1 MSKFII
7 SESEKQR
14 ILEMHQN
21 ATSRQYLMEADVPAD
36 PAWLKTAK
44 DKLAQAN
51 GGFLSVGIIKPGA
64 TYTQPSD
71 MATSYTHEKSK
82 FAVVA
87 KGAKWNPSPS
97 LTVAYCAAKV
107 YSYDDFG
114 GYNNFDWDSLNNPT
128 VLSQLVAG
136 TYKYKG
142 TAVAGVQSNI
152 VWYPSLSNSVST
164 AGGMYTHLLLSDD
177 GDAMRTAMKHVEGQP
192 YGPGAGTKYIPGGK

>member
-21 ATSRQYLMEADVPAD
+21 ATSRQYLIEADVPAD

-44 DKLAQAN
+44 DKLANAN
-51 GGFLSVGIIKPGA
+51 DGFLSIAILKPGA
-64 TYTQPSD
+64 TYTQPND
-71 MATSYTHEKSK
+71 MYTSWPYEKNK
-82 FAVVA
+82 FAVLA
-87 KGAKWNPSPS
+87 KGSKWYPSPS

-142 TAVAGVQSNI
+142 KAVAGVQSNV
-152 VWYPSLSNSVST
+152 VWYPTISNMVCT
-164 AGGMYTHLLLSDD
+164 AGGVYTKLSIADD
-177 GDAMRTAMKHVEGQP
+177 GVAMRDALEHQEGQP
-192 YGPGAGTKYIPGGK
+192 YGPGAGTRYTPGGK